1 MGEGTVT
8 KPWEK
13 EWDSGKA
20 PVTGKPWEMEYGGGE
35 ETPPKQIRTGVFSS
49 QEDPGPIGAGFIAFG
64 RAGDKMLT
72 GANRLRLQG
81 LQKYHEAR
89 GNADEVKRIQGEL
102 DASSAEQASKDEA
115 YAPLA
120 ESRPVSTALGGAVPY
135 AMPMGGVVRTAGIS
149 AGMGALEAEPG
160 ERLSRAGTM
169 GILGGGGALAGNLLH
184 GAIAPGQRVQ
194 NQSLLTSPLSEV
206 LDRARGFTNPDAS
219 GQILRNMERRGLQP
233 RLSDINTT
241 PGQNSL
247 TRQTE
252 DYLSRAPGSSGV
264 MAEHAAKG
272 QRVMNT
278 EAAVSIGERSRNL
291 SAETLADATQRIGH
305 SFEQVRSLPG
315 HPISLGPDVG
325 QAAQE
330 VLRQQ
335 SMRPISQ
342 NATLRQLATQLQT
355 YSRHNGR
362 LTGEAYNALRSDISA
377 AANTAFREGNSAAGN
392 GYNALL
398 DAVDGAATASLNR
411 AGHGE
416 LATAL
421 TTARGEYANLMSLER
436 GRTVTAAGD
445 VNPQALSGV
454 MRQKYPRQYREGR
467 MDDNPLFDIAR
478 YGETYP
484 PLRAGSQTFERQA
497 IQDIAEAPAAMA
509 TGAERAGPSMM
520 GLATAP
526 FNYAAAQYMTSP
538 LARFLSR
545 RGLLGQAEL
554 STTGGVLSN
563 IAARNLSAGMPGSMG
578 LYDEA
583 MRLYDEEN
591 NR

>member
-35 ETPPKQIRTGVFSS
+35 ETPPKQIRTGVLTS

-120 ESRPVSTALGGAVPY
+120 ESRPVSTAIGGAVPY
-135 AMPMGGVVRTAGIS
+135 SMPMGGIVRTAGIS
-149 AGMGALEAEPG
+149 AGLGALEAEPG
-160 ERLSRAGTM
+160 DRLSRAGTM
-169 GILGGGGALAGNLLH
+169 GILGGGGALVGNQLH
-184 GAIAPGQRVQ
+184 GAIAPGQRA
-194 NQSLLTSPLSEV
+194 QSQSMWTAPMGELV
-206 LDRARGFTNPDAS
+206 DRARGFTNPDAS
-219 GQILRNMERRGLQP
+219 GQILRNMERRGLKP
-233 RLSDINTT
+233 RLSDINTA
-241 PGQNSL
+241 PGQTSL
-247 TRQTE
+247 TKQTE

-278 EAAVSIGERSRNL
+278 EAAYSIGEKSRNL
-291 SAETLADATQRIGH
+291 SAETLGNATDRIGGV
-305 SFEQVRSLPG
+305 FDQVVKLPG
-315 HPISLGPDVG
+315 RPIGLGPDVAE
-325 QAAQE
+325 AAQA
-330 VLRQQ
+330 VLREQG
-335 SMRPISQ
+335 MHPIFKDPVLSK
-342 NATLRQLATQLQT
+342 LASDIQMAA
-355 YSRHNGR
+355 RHNGKIS
-362 LTGEAYNALRSDISA
+362 GEVYQAARSDLSA
-377 AANTAFREGNSAAGN
+377 AANKAFKEGNTTAGR
-392 GYNALL
+392 GYDDLLEAL
-398 DAVDGAATASLNR
+398 DRTATTSLER

-416 LATAL
+416 LAAAHKI
-421 TTARGEYANLMSLER
+421 ARGEYANLMSLER

-445 VNPQALSGV
+445 VNPQTLSGV

-467 MDDNPLFDIAR
+467 YENPLFDIAK

-563 IAARNLSAGMPGSMG
+563 IAARNLSAGMPGSIG

-583 MRLYDEEN
+583 MRIYDEEN